1 MNKYKTLAKDT
12 GLFAISDFA
21 SKCIT
26 FLLLPI
32 YTNVLTTTEYGQ
44 VDLLNNMVNLVYPLL
59 TLSIVEATIRFALDS
74 SENNNM
80 VLSAALTFVFG
91 GTCILLFLTPFSV
104 YFGDT
109 FHENWYMFIALYNGY
124 SLRMLFSYY
133 CRGCKKNI
141 IFAIQGIL
149 QTVCAV
155 ALNLILLLLFNMRL
169 EGYLIATIFSY
180 YASILYIIVAGK
192 MWNDIFDF
200 HLDFGLIRR
209 MLKFSIPMIPTLVA
223 WWFVNSMDKYYII
236 AMVGISYSGVYAVA
250 HKIPTI
256 LNTVTQIFN
265 KAWQISSVSIY
276 EDVDNGKK
284 YTEIYRWFYFLCFSA
299 GFAINTIAQPLG
311 ILLFAKEY
319 YIAWTYVPPLV
330 IAAVFSSMAGFLA
343 QIFTS
348 AKKTNV
354 LFSSTVVGACL
365 NAILN
370 YLFILEFDTIGAA
383 YATMISYFMVWV
395 SRCIAVR
402 KIVDLKVDFI
412 FIIKSTVLLIVHC
425 LLILYFSNYQ
435 ILISC
440 IFWVIFICINYRY
453 FIKLSNFVKR
463 FVQKR

>member
-1 MNKYKTLAKDT
+1 
-12 GLFAISDFA
+12 
-21 SKCIT
+21 
-26 FLLLPI
+26 
-32 YTNVLTTTEYGQ
+32 
-44 VDLLNNMVNLVYPLL
+44 
-59 TLSIVEATIRFALDS
+59 
-74 SENNNM
+74 
-80 VLSAALTFVFG
+80 
-91 GTCILLFLTPFSV
+91 
-104 YFGDT
+104 
-109 FHENWYMFIALYNGY
+109 
-124 SLRMLFSYY
+124 
-133 CRGCKKNI
+133 
-141 IFAIQGIL
+141 
-149 QTVCAV
+149 
-155 ALNLILLLLFNMRL
+155 
-169 EGYLIATIFSY
+169 
-180 YASILYIIVAGK
+180 